1 MKKTLKYD
9 ICDLKKQGADVLS
22 LYLKDALDPLSPIQY
37 ACCYWADHISKF
49 DDKIASS
56 TLEFLKI
63 LVLYWLEACS
73 LLGKRY
79 VLVLY
84 VMYDCSNRVPACLEY
99 HELISVLRDIDRFVL
114 YFKGAIEQLP
124 LQIYASGLLFSPR
137 TSLARQA
144 FKQYTLETSW
154 LNLPISEDWDVCVQ
168 TLEGQTSTVSNIAF
182 SGNGQWLA
190 STSYDCTI
198 RIWNVATGVCLQTIH
213 SPYVE
218 VHAVAFSSDS
228 SCLASASENCTIEF
242 WDTKS
247 EEFVKT
253 QTVDT
258 RGTVIVGLAFSPDD
272 GWLASWSSEPKVEI
286 RNAKTEQPGIRDIVS
301 CEWTNYPEVHP
312 ERLLTSAFSS
322 EGTWVGHAFGEHG
335 HSIWT
340 FSESDS
346 HRVADLLRDDGYA
359 LPSSGQYPTGRPLPT
374 PQRPSAISNDGK
386 QIATCTEYPFRLAI
400 ADTTTGAVAFAHP
413 RTATGAG
420 NGLPMVMAWSADSQ
434 WLAVGGVGTNGQT
447 GIWNPKAIKD
457 GSGTNE
463 IHKRIKSMAFSTD
476 GQRFASGS
484 EDGIIEI

>member
-22 LYLKDALDPLSPIQY
+22 VYLKDALDPLSPIQY

-73 LLGKRY
+73 LLGKAEE
-79 VLVLY
+79 
-84 VMYDCSNRVPACLEY
+84 SSACLEY

-154 LNLPISEDWDVCVQ
+154 LNLPISEDWDACVQ

-286 RNAKTEQPGIRDIVS
+286 RNAKTGDCIYNILVEQRLPIGPEIRVSFSSDSQRILLGSEQPGIRDIVS
-301 CEWTNYPEVHP
+301 CEWTNYHEVHP
-312 ERLLTSAFSS
+312 ERLLTLAFSS
-322 EGTWVGHAFGEHG
+322 
-335 HSIWT
+335 
-340 FSESDS
+340 
-346 HRVADLLRDDGYA
+346 
-359 LPSSGQYPTGRPLPT
+359 
-374 PQRPSAISNDGK
+374 
-386 QIATCTEYPFRLAI
+386 
-400 ADTTTGAVAFAHP
+400 
-413 RTATGAG
+413 
-420 NGLPMVMAWSADSQ
+420 
-434 WLAVGGVGTNGQT
+434 
-447 GIWNPKAIKD
+447 
-457 GSGTNE
+457 
-463 IHKRIKSMAFSTD
+463 
-476 GQRFASGS
+476 
-484 EDGIIEI
+484 

>member
-1 MKKTLKYD
+1 MLETMKKTLKYD

-22 LYLKDALDPLSPIQY
+22 LYLKDALDPLSPIQGLLATWKGTY
-37 ACCYWADHISKF
+37 GTAGNSK
-49 DDKIASS
+49 AEESS
-56 TLEFLKI
+56 
-63 LVLYWLEACS
+63 
-73 LLGKRY
+73 
-79 VLVLY
+79 
-84 VMYDCSNRVPACLEY
+84 ACLEY

-154 LNLPISEDWDVCVQ
+154 LNLPISEDWDICVQ

-213 SPYVE
+213 SPYLE

-286 RNAKTEQPGIRDIVS
+286 RNAKTGDCIYNILVEQRLPIGPEIRVSFHLTISVS
-301 CEWTNYPEVHP
+301 CLAQNN
-312 ERLLTSAFSS
+312 LAS
-322 EGTWVGHAFGEHG
+322 EISLAANGPIT
-335 HSIWT
+335 
-340 FSESDS
+340 
-346 HRVADLLRDDGYA
+346 LRFI
-359 LPSSGQYPTGRPLPT
+359 Q
-374 PQRPSAISNDGK
+374 
-386 QIATCTEYPFRLAI
+386 
-400 ADTTTGAVAFAHP
+400 
-413 RTATGAG
+413 
-420 NGLPMVMAWSADSQ
+420 NG
-434 WLAVGGVGTNGQT
+434 
-447 GIWNPKAIKD
+447 
-457 GSGTNE
+457 
-463 IHKRIKSMAFSTD
+463 F
-476 GQRFASGS
+476 
-484 EDGIIEI
+484 